1 MWPAGGCRRYVRPA
15 KVAVM
20 RRRRGWLVAGVL
32 ALGMVAGCGTTTVP
46 EWVAANASPLA
57 TTRAADP
64 LDDLAPL
71 RAAAA
76 DADVVGLGES
86 VHGAAQELTLKHR
99 ALRVLVE
106 QLGFRSV
113 AWEEDWTT
121 GMRVNDFIGGGAGD
135 LATLMA
141 RMSPQWQSREVA
153 DVLQWLRD
161 FNTGRADKVQFVG
174 VEYYLTGVDAYA
186 DVEAY
191 VAAAAPERLVDLR
204 AQLAPIR
211 PATSD
216 AFAHIQAYA
225 AVPDKQPLVDHARAV
240 HDLVAALP
248 HAPGDRGHAEAEHT
262 ARQIVSF
269 HEHFALPE
277 PESHSYRDAHA
288 AANLTWW
295 RDLTGDRIAYW
306 AASPHTASARDLR
319 ITAQGGELRFTSA
332 GAHLRDRYGARYLS
346 IGFLFDHG
354 SAGGTEAAPPAEGWF
369 EQQLGPGRFVLDLR
383 TSAPPQGW
391 LDAPIRTRG
400 PNGPGSVTDGGTA
413 AEWFDLVVHVDE
425 VTPAGLL

>member
-1 MWPAGGCRRYVRPA
+1 MWPAGGCRRYVRLA
-15 KVAVM
+15 KVAAM
-20 RRRRGWLVAGVL
+20 GRRRGWLVAGVL

-121 GMRVNDFIGGGAGD
+121 GMRVNDFIGGGAVD

-141 RMSPQWQSREVA
+141 GMSPQWQSREVA

-161 FNTGRADKVQFVG
+161 FNAGRADKVQFVG
-174 VEYYLTGVDAYA
+174 VEYYLTGVDACA

-191 VAAAAPERLVDLR
+191 VAAAAPERLAALR

-211 PATSD
+211 PATPD

-225 AVPDKQPLVDHARAV
+225 AVPDKQPLVGHARAV

-248 HAPGDRGHAEAEHT
+248 HAAGDRAYAEAVHT

-306 AASPHTASARDLR
+306 AASPHTASAQNLR
-319 ITAQGGELRFTSA
+319 ITAPGGELRFTSA

-354 SAGGTEAAPPAEGWF
+354 PELPAPADGWF
-369 EQQLGPGRFVLDLR
+369 EQPLAQAGPFLLDLR
-383 TSAPPQGW
+383 TSAPPEVRRW
-391 LDAPIRTRG
+391 LDAPIVTRG

-413 AEWFDLVVHVDE
+413 AQWFDLVVHVGE
-425 VTPAGLL
+425 VTPAGPL